1 MTAHQGSIDS
11 TDTDADS
18 ALYDQFS
25 IFVGQNLEYYRA
37 HFLAQQEATGFA
49 FRPNPAA
56 FVLGPIW
63 AAFRRVWRLFWL
75 AVLTDSLGVLLI
87 AMGMVGEELD
97 ARDKFLLIVVGLIWL
112 VAGRA
117 LIGASANWFLFRQ
130 FERWRIDQDCLPG
143 TSRLAVL
150 IGIAWVS
157 LIYPLIAYRM
167 LGHGYIGALDSFPDS
182 RALTHGTASAIDDGV
197 DWMIVAFGT
206 FFEGITIV
214 VRTMLELLESLLI
227 GAPWPIVFA
236 LVCALAWR
244 CASFHVMIFTLLS
257 LIYLGLFGYWE
268 KSLSTMALVGT
279 SVVICAVFGLPL
291 GIWSA
296 RSSRVN
302 AVLRPI
308 LDIMQTLP
316 PFVYLIPAVAF
327 FSIGKPPGVLSTVI
341 FAMPPVVRLT
351 TLGIQNVPA
360 HVREAA
366 VAFGASPRQLLFKVE
381 LPLAAR
387 SIMAG
392 LNQTVMMSL
401 SMVVVAALIGAGG
414 LGYDVVRALRQIETG
429 KGALAGLAVV
439 LCAMILDRIIQG
451 GKGAKKGIRPPQ
463 R

>member
-316 PFVYLIPAVAF
+316 PFVYLISSRGVFLNRKASWRIVHGDICHAAGCQIDDPGHPERSCACSRGRSRFWRLA
-327 FSIGKPPGVLSTVI
+327 PP
-341 FAMPPVVRLT
+341 
-351 TLGIQNVPA
+351 
-360 HVREAA
+360 AA
-366 VAFGASPRQLLFKVE
+366 VQGRAS
-381 LPLAAR
+381 AC
-387 SIMAG
+387 
-392 LNQTVMMSL
+392 
-401 SMVVVAALIGAGG
+401 
-414 LGYDVVRALRQIETG
+414 
-429 KGALAGLAVV
+429 GALDNGRPEPD
-439 LCAMILDRIIQG
+439 CHDESFDGRG
-451 GKGAKKGIRPPQ
+451 GGAHR
-463 R
+463 RRRDLVMTL